1 MFYGVEVS
9 RAGIAVKLFHIRIS
23 YEISDA
29 GGSAESGLRRPVLV
43 KRRSTALFSEMPLL
57 SCAEYA
63 RRRGV
68 SESDVHDWIQRGE
81 LCSAVEDDRE
91 WRVPADTK
99 APDER
104 FETRTWSLTK
114 GRFPKPPCGIIRFSR
129 LCRRDSRFRFTRM
142 SQATMS
148 SRRWRKE
155 NPEAR
160 DSLSREE
167 RERFEFYLL
176 RSDWAAYDDEK
187 YMIPVRDSPF
197 LTED

>member
-1 MFYGVEVS
+1 MRKHFSTVFY
-9 RAGIAVKLFHIRIS
+9 
-23 YEISDA
+23 
-29 GGSAESGLRRPVLV
+29 
-43 KRRSTALFSEMPLL
+43 SEMPDV

-81 LCSAVEDDRE
+81 LRSAVEDNGE

-99 APDER
+99 APDGR
-104 FETRTWSLTK
+104 FETQTWSLTK
-114 GRFPKPPCGIIRFSR
+114 RPI
-129 LCRRDSRFRFTRM
+129 
-142 SQATMS
+142 
-148 SRRWRKE
+148 
-155 NPEAR
+155 PETAAR
-160 DSLSREE
+160 DYPFLASLSPGQAFQIYEDESGNYVVAPLEKGKSGSAGQSAAVLSREE
-167 RERFEFYLL
+167 RERFEFCLL